1 MKNARYYLSYLA
13 GFLLENEDKELDD
26 SQMDKLDSAWGE
38 LSESEEDFCNNLIA
52 DYMHGFYTLGQ
63 LSEIIESL

>member
-13 GFLLENEDKELDD
+13 GFLLENDGKELDD

-38 LSESEEDFCNNLIA
+38 LSESEADFCNSLMT
-52 DYMHGFYTLGQ
+52 DYAGGSYTLNQ
-63 LSEIIESL
+63 LGEIIGTL

>member
-1 MKNARYYLSYLA
+1 MKNARYYLSYLS
-13 GFLLENEDKELDD
+13 GFLLDNSRELDD
-26 SQMDKLDSAWGE
+26 TQMDKLDTMWGE